1 MFRHLKKPNKRNRYI
16 LPFLAGHKVGMC
28 LRKKMHLALGA
39 TLRWA
44 PEGGGV
50 AGRVRMSSKGPADSV
65 PALET
70 LKV

>member
-1 MFRHLKKPNKRNRYI
+1 
-16 LPFLAGHKVGMC
+16 MC